1 MADADEL
8 LEMDRADLTLLASD
22 TADRAGAGQ
31 RAVELAKATL
41 DLLDADADPVRA
53 GLVHSR
59 LAYYL
64 WVRGDS
70 QAAIAEHRAAVAMV
84 PADPPSVIRSRVVGG
99 LAGILMPTG
108 HYRESKELAE
118 EALATLRATGSTEGE
133 ARLLNVVGVDL
144 VGLGDVDTGL
154 EHLREAVRTA
164 REPGQLDSLM
174 GAIHNLGFFLA
185 QTDRLEEA
193 FAVTTDG
200 LETARRVG
208 LQRRFGGGLRATM
221 GDILNRSGRWE
232 EVEQVTR
239 EGLEDEVDSSGSIYL
254 RATRAMVFAARGDL
268 AAADEDLRAAALGA
282 ADVDPDVQAYVLQA
296 QAERALIDGRPADA
310 LRFVEEG
317 LAQYAGSDEYLLV
330 VPLLGDGVAA
340 AAELTEHGRAF
351 RQPEEVEAAS
361 ATAETP
367 REPATSISERTAGTS
382 AATPSLKATLATIA
396 AEWTRIDGTSDPD
409 AWLAAAEASESIPMR
424 TRQRGP
430 AHAPVRRSS
439 WREAHAIGRPT
450 SSGLPTWP
458 PPSWARARSRTWS
471 RRSPSEPGSTSP
483 PGKQSLTPT
492 PAMARGRSG
501 GRAHAGRDPR
511 AYRPAS
517 GRSSSWLPPGDQMPR
532 SPKCC
537 SSARR
542 PRASTSPTSSTS
554 SVSTTE
560 SRRRRSPCGSA
571 PGNLARAPDPRA
583 SERQS
588 STSGRRRRRRPSR
601 PCL

>member
-8 LEMDRADLTLLASD
+8 LGMDRADLTLLASD

-108 HYRESKELAE
+108 HYGSRRSLPRKPSPRSGPLAPPK
-118 EALATLRATGSTEGE
+118 A

-296 QAERALIDGRPADA
+296 QAERALIDGR
-310 LRFVEEG
+310 
-317 LAQYAGSDEYLLV
+317 
-330 VPLLGDGVAA
+330 VAPPRCASSRRDWPSTRA
-340 AAELTEHGRAF
+340 ATNTCSSCRC
-351 RQPEEVEAAS
+351 S
-361 ATAETP
+361 ATA
-367 REPATSISERTAGTS
+367 
-382 AATPSLKATLATIA
+382 
-396 AEWTRIDGTSDPD
+396 
-409 AWLAAAEASESIPMR
+409 WLR
-424 TRQRGP
+424 
-430 AHAPVRRSS
+430 RRSS
-439 WREAHAIGRPT
+439 PSTAGR
-450 SSGLPTWP
+450 S
-458 PPSWARARSRTWS
+458 AS
-471 RRSPSEPGSTSP
+471 RR
-483 PGKQSLTPT
+483 K
-492 PAMARGRSG
+492 
-501 GRAHAGRDPR
+501 
-511 AYRPAS
+511 
-517 GRSSSWLPPGDQMPR
+517 
-532 SPKCC
+532 
-537 SSARR
+537 
-542 PRASTSPTSSTS
+542 
-554 SVSTTE
+554 
-560 SRRRRSPCGSA
+560 SRRQ
-571 PGNLARAPDPRA
+571 ARLP
-583 SERQS
+583 
-588 STSGRRRRRRPSR
+588 RRRESCGDVDLGADGWYVCCDAVTQGDPGHDRRRMDPHR
-601 PCL
+601 RDV

>member
-1 MADADEL
+1 
-8 LEMDRADLTLLASD
+8 
-22 TADRAGAGQ
+22 
-31 RAVELAKATL
+31 
-41 DLLDADADPVRA
+41 
-53 GLVHSR
+53 
-59 LAYYL
+59 
-64 WVRGDS
+64 
-70 QAAIAEHRAAVAMV
+70 
-84 PADPPSVIRSRVVGG
+84 
-99 LAGILMPTG
+99 
-108 HYRESKELAE
+108 
-118 EALATLRATGSTEGE
+118 
-133 ARLLNVVGVDL
+133 
-144 VGLGDVDTGL
+144 
-154 EHLREAVRTA
+154 
-164 REPGQLDSLM
+164 M

-330 VPLLGDGVAA
+330 VPLLGDGLAA

-367 REPATSISERTAGTS
+367 RELATSISERTAGTS

-409 AWLAAAEASESIPMR
+409 AWLAAAEAWEVDRCQLPGGA
-424 TRQRGP
+424 GP
-430 AHAPVRRSS
+430 APVRRSS

-458 PPSWARARSRTWS
+458 PPSWARA
-471 RRSPSEPGSTSP
+471 
-483 PGKQSLTPT
+483 
-492 PAMARGRSG
+492 
-501 GRAHAGRDPR
+501 
-511 AYRPAS
+511 
-517 GRSSSWLPPGDQMPR
+517 
-532 SPKCC
+532 
-537 SSARR
+537 
-542 PRASTSPTSSTS
+542 
-554 SVSTTE
+554 
-560 SRRRRSPCGSA
+560 A
-571 PGNLARAPDPRA
+571 PGHGRGDRQASPDRPH
-583 SERQS
+583 
-588 STSGRRRRRRPSR
+588 RRESNR
-601 PCL
+601 